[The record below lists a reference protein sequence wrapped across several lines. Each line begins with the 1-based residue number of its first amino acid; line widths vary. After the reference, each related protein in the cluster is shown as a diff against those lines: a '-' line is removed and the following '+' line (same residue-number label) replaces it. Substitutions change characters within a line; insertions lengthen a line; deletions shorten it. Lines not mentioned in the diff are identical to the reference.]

1 LGQRARAL
9 SPPPPSGSRVNAGI
23 TVRRLGAALLA
34 LALLLP
40 GTPWAAEPEAGAPE
54 PAAAVAAASDLPPLV
69 ETTHNLA
76 LASGTLA
83 YGARA
88 GVLPVRPAPDRPE
101 AQIFYV
107 AYTLADAPVADRPL
121 TFLVNGGPGAASAFL
136 HLGGIG
142 PRRLAVDADG
152 TLPAPPVG
160 LADNP
165 FTWLAF
171 TDLVFVD
178 PVGTGYS
185 RVPEVAAEAGDAE
198 RDPGDQR
205 DFWGVTRDLDSLGEF
220 IRLYLTRTGRWL
232 SPKVIAGESY
242 GGFRVAA
249 LAKTLPEEF
258 SIAPNG
264 AILISPLMEYAM
276 LAGNCFNLLPWVVT
290 LPSLAATAAHHGRGA
305 LAGAAG
311 DLAAALAPVERF
323 ALTEMP
329 TGLAQADRLPEGA
342 RQRFHAAVAAFTGL
356 SEDFVARRRGRVPIG
371 DFAKELLRDQ
381 ERLVGRY
388 DGTISGP
395 DPNPERSGYGGGD
408 PSFALLTTAYAPA
421 IAAYLRDELQYLTD
435 APYQLLNRDTQRHW
449 DFSSV
454 LEGRRQGFAGVSDE
468 LRFGLILNPSLRVLI
483 AHGYHDLVT
492 PYFASRYLVDQMDLP
507 AAAQGHVSLRNFTG
521 GHMFYLH
528 AASLEALHATA
539 AEFFADLPG

>member
-1 LGQRARAL
+1 LRARAGVTL
-9 SPPPPSGSRVNAGI
+9 W
-23 TVRRLGAALLA
+23 RRGAAFLA
-34 LALLLP
+34 LVLLLP
-40 GTPWAAEPEAGAPE
+40 
-54 PAAAVAAASDLPPLV
+54 AAVAAADPEAAAAQPAVARPAAGDLPPLV
-69 ETTHNLA
+69 ETTHSLA
-76 LASGTLA
+76 LAGGALA
-83 YGARA
+83 YRASA
-88 GVLPVRPAPDRPE
+88 GVLPVRPTPDRPE

-107 AYTLADAPVADRPL
+107 AYTLADAPVAARPL

-142 PRRLAVDADG
+142 PRRLAVNPDG
-152 TLPAPPVG
+152 TLPDPPLG

-185 RVPEVAAEAGDAE
+185 RVAEAEAE
-198 RDPGDQR
+198 ARDVGSEPGDQR
-205 DFWGVTRDLDSLGEF
+205 DFWGVTRDLASLGEF
-220 IRLYLTRTGRWL
+220 IRLYLTRTGRWP

-249 LAKTLPEEF
+249 LAKTLPDDF

-264 AILISPLMEYAM
+264 AILISPLLDYAM
-276 LAGNCFNLLPWVVT
+276 LAGNRFNLLPWVVT

-305 LAGAAG
+305 LAGEAG

-323 ALTEMP
+323 ALAEML
-329 TGLAQADRLPEGA
+329 TGLAQADRLPAAA
-342 RQRFHAAVAAFTGL
+342 RQQFHADLAAFTGL
-356 SEDFVARRRGRVPIG
+356 PEDFVARRRGRVSSG

-408 PSFALLTTAYAPA
+408 PSFAFLTTAYAPA
-421 IAAYLRDELQYLTD
+421 MVAYLRDDLQYRAD
-435 APYQLLNRDTQRHW
+435 APYRLLNRDAHRQW
-449 DFSSV
+449 DFSSA
-454 LEGRRQGFAGVSDE
+454 LEERRQGFAGFSDE
-468 LRFGLILNPSLRVLI
+468 LRFGLILNPGLRVLI

-507 AAAQGHVSLRNFTG
+507 AAVQSQVRLENFTG

-539 AEFFADLPG
+539 AEFFADLAG

>member
-9 SPPPPSGSRVNAGI
+9 SPPAGSLARIGS
-23 TVRRLGAALLA
+23 TVRRRRGAALLA
-34 LALLLP
+34 LVLLLP
-40 GTPWAAEPEAGAPE
+40 GAPAAADPETAAPE
-54 PAAAVAAASDLPPLV
+54 PAAAEPAASDLPPLV
-69 ETTHNLA
+69 ETTHTLA

-83 YGARA
+83 YGASA
-88 GVLPVRPAPDRPE
+88 GVLPVRPAPDQPE

-107 AYTLADAPVADRPL
+107 AYTLADAPAADRPL

-185 RVPEVAAEAGDAE
+185 RVPEVEPEAGEAESDA
-198 RDPGDQR
+198 GDQR

-220 IRLYLTRTGRWL
+220 IRLYLTRTGRWP

-249 LAKTLPEEF
+249 LAKTLPEDF

-264 AILISPLMEYAM
+264 AILISPLLDYAM
-276 LAGNCFNLLPWVVT
+276 LAGNRFNLLPWVVT

-323 ALTEMP
+323 ALTEML
-329 TGLAQADRLPEGA
+329 TGLAAADRLPDAA

-356 SEDFVARRRGRVPIG
+356 PEDFVARRRGRVPIG
-371 DFAKELLRDQ
+371 DFAKQLLRDQ

-395 DPNPERSGYGGGD
+395 DPYPERSGYAGGD
-408 PSFALLTTAYAPA
+408 PSFAFLTAAYAPA
-421 IAAYLRDELQYLTD
+421 MVAYLRDDLQYLTD
-435 APYQLLNRDTQRHW
+435 APYRLLNRETHRRW

-454 LEGRRQGFAGVSDE
+454 LEAQKQGFAGFSDE

-507 AAAQGHVSLRNFTG
+507 AAVQGHVRLRNFSG

-528 AASLEALHATA
+528 AASLEALHASA

>member
-9 SPPPPSGSRVNAGI
+9 SPLAGSRARIGSI
-23 TVRRLGAALLA
+23 VRRRRGAALLA
-34 LALLLP
+34 LVLLLP
-40 GTPWAAEPEAGAPE
+40 GAPAAADPETAAPE
-54 PAAAVAAASDLPPLV
+54 PAAAEPAASDLPPLV
-69 ETTHNLA
+69 ETTHTLA

-83 YGARA
+83 YGASA
-88 GVLPVRPAPDRPE
+88 GVLPVRPAPHQPE

-107 AYTLADAPVADRPL
+107 AYTLADAPAADRPL

-142 PRRLAVDADG
+142 PRRLAVDSDG

-185 RVPEVAAEAGDAE
+185 RVPEVEPEAGDAE
-198 RDPGDQR
+198 SDAGDQR
-205 DFWGVTRDLDSLGEF
+205 DFWGVTRDLESLGEF
-220 IRLYLTRTGRWL
+220 IRLYLTRTGRWP
-232 SPKVIAGESY
+232 SPKVVAGESY

-249 LAKTLPEEF
+249 LAKTLPEDF

-264 AILISPLMEYAM
+264 AILISPLLDYAM
-276 LAGNCFNLLPWVVT
+276 LAGNRFNLLPWVVT

-323 ALTEMP
+323 ALTEML
-329 TGLAQADRLPEGA
+329 TGLAGANRLPEAA
-342 RQRFHAAVAAFTGL
+342 RQRFQAAMAAFTGL
-356 SEDFVARRRGRVPIG
+356 PEDFVARRRGRVPIG
-371 DFAKELLRDQ
+371 DFAKQLLRDQ

-395 DPNPERSGYGGGD
+395 DPYPERSGYAGGD
-408 PSFALLTTAYAPA
+408 PSFAFLTAAYAPA
-421 IAAYLRDELQYLTD
+421 MVAYLRDDLQYLTD
-435 APYQLLNRDTQRHW
+435 APYRLLNRETHRRW

-454 LEGRRQGFAGVSDE
+454 LEAQKQGFAGFSDE
-468 LRFGLILNPSLRVLI
+468 LRFGLVLNPSLRVLI

-507 AAAQGHVSLRNFTG
+507 AAVQGHVRLRNFSG

-528 AASLEALHATA
+528 AASLEALHASA